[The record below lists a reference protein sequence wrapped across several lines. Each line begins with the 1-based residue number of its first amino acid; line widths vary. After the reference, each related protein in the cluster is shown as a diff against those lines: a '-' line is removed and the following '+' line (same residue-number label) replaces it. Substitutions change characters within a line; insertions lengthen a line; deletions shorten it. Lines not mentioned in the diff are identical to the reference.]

1 MSNAK
6 IQESE
11 YNNILN
17 IYNDGTTAQEI
28 AKMYDVSDRVI
39 YSILRKFPNRR
50 KKKSYKNFSNEE
62 KENIVKLYLE
72 GNSTVAIG
80 KIYNFNHHSIA
91 AVLDEYHVDR
101 RDTSHCNRTYS
112 VNEEYF
118 DNIDTQNKAY
128 FLGFLF
134 ADGNNGMQKTTISL
148 SLQEKD
154 RDILEKLRIDAGS
167 NKPLRF
173 ISSERKR
180 NNGEGYNY
188 KDKYALTVCNKHW
201 CERLSE
207 LGCVPNK
214 SLVLKFPDYLSDE
227 MLPHFIRGYFDG
239 DGCIVD
245 AKSGNHNINLTSTK
259 DFCISVQNIVFNLFG
274 IKSYIRPASNKNG
287 ITSVWTLSKKQ
298 DIKTFLDWIY
308 KDAELYLERKY
319 NRYIEKYC

>member
-1 MSNAK
+1 MTEQQRRK
-6 IQESE
+6 LQ
-11 YNNILN
+11 
-17 IYNDGTTAQEI
+17 
-28 AKMYDVSDRVI
+28 KMYDVSDRVI

-80 KIYNFNHHSIA
+80 KMYKFDHHSIS

-112 VNEEYF
+112 VNDEYF

-134 ADGNNGMQKTTISL
+134 ADGNNCMQKTTISL

-180 NNGEGYNY
+180 NNGEWYNY
-188 KDKYALTVCNKHW
+188 KDKYALTVCNKHL

-259 DFCISVQNIVFNLFG
+259 DFCISVQNIVFNLFCM
-274 IKSYIRPASNKNG
+274 KSYIYPASNKNG
-287 ITSVWTLSKKQ
+287 ITYVWTLRKKH
-298 DIKTFLDWIY
+298 DVKTFLDWIY

>member
-17 IYNDGTTAQEI
+17 LYNDGTTAPEI
-28 AKMYDVSDRVI
+28 AKMYDVSSHVI
-39 YSILRKFPNRR
+39 YSILHKFPNRR

-72 GNSTVAIG
+72 GKSTVEIG
-80 KIYNFNHHSIA
+80 KMYKFDHHSIA
-91 AVLDEYHVDR
+91 SVLDEYNIDR
-101 RDTSHCNRTYS
+101 RDASHCNRTYS

-134 ADGNNGMQKTTISL
+134 ADGNNCMQKSTIRIA
-148 SLQEKD
+148 LQEKD
-154 RDILEKLRIDAGS
+154 RDILEKLRIDIGS
-167 NKPLRF
+167 NKPLCLK
-173 ISSERKR
+173 SSEHKR
-180 NNGEGYNY
+180 NNGEGYDY
-188 KDKYALTVCNKHW
+188 KDQYALDVCNKHW

-239 DGCIVD
+239 DGCIVN

-274 IKSYIRPASNKNG
+274 IKSYIRSASNKNG

-308 KDAELYLERKY
+308 KDAELYLKRKY
-319 NRYIEKYC
+319 DRYLEKYC

>member
-17 IYNDGTTAQEI
+17 LYNDGTTAPEI
-28 AKMYDVSDRVI
+28 AKMYDVSSHVI
-39 YSILRKFPNRR
+39 YSILHKFPNRR

-72 GNSTVAIG
+72 GKSTVEIG
-80 KIYNFNHHSIA
+80 KMYNFNHHSIA
-91 AVLDEYHVDR
+91 AILDEYNIDR

-112 VNEEYF
+112 IDEEYF
-118 DNIDTQNKAY
+118 DNINTQNKAY

-134 ADGNNGMQKTTISL
+134 ADGNNCMQKSTIRIA
-148 SLQEKD
+148 LQEKD
-154 RDILEKLRIDAGS
+154 RDILEKLRIDIGS
-167 NKPLRF
+167 NKPLCLK
-173 ISSERKR
+173 SSENKR
-180 NNGEGYNY
+180 NNGEGYDY
-188 KDKYALTVCNKHW
+188 KDQYALEIYNKHW

-239 DGCIVD
+239 DGCIVN
-245 AKSGNHNINLTSTK
+245 AKSGAYAISLTSTK

-274 IKSYIRPASNKNG
+274 MKSYIYPASNKNG
-287 ITSVWTLSKKQ
+287 ITSVWTLRKK
-298 DIKTFLDWIY
+298 TGY
-308 KDAELYLERKY
+308 
-319 NRYIEKYC
+319 

>member
-28 AKMYDVSDRVI
+28 AKMYDVSERVI

-62 KENIVKLYLE
+62 KENSVKLYLE

-80 KIYNFNHHSIA
+80 KMYKFDHHSIS

-112 VNEEYF
+112 VNDEYF

-134 ADGNNGMQKTTISL
+134 ADGNNCMQKTTISL

-227 MLPHFIRGYFDG
+227 MLPHFVRGYFDG

-274 IKSYIRPASNKNG
+274 IKSYIYPASNKNG
-287 ITSVWTLSKKQ
+287 ITYVWTLRKKH
-298 DIKTFLDWIY
+298 DVKTFLDWIY

>member
-1 MSNAK
+1 MTEQQRRK
-6 IQESE
+6 LQ
-11 YNNILN
+11 
-17 IYNDGTTAQEI
+17 
-28 AKMYDVSDRVI
+28 KMYDVSDRVI

-80 KIYNFNHHSIA
+80 KMYKFDHHSIS

-112 VNEEYF
+112 VNDEYF

-134 ADGNNGMQKTTISL
+134 ADGNNCMQKTTISL

-154 RDILEKLRIDAGS
+154 RDILEKLIIDAGS

-180 NNGEGYNY
+180 NNGEWYNY
-188 KDKYALTVCNKHW
+188 KDKYALTVCNKHL

-259 DFCISVQNIVFNLFG
+259 DFCISVQNIVFNLFCM
-274 IKSYIRPASNKNG
+274 KSYIYPASNKNG
-287 ITSVWTLSKKQ
+287 ITYVWTLRKKH
-298 DIKTFLDWIY
+298 DVKTFLDWIY

>member
-1 MSNAK
+1 M
-6 IQESE
+6 
-11 YNNILN
+11 
-17 IYNDGTTAQEI
+17 
-28 AKMYDVSDRVI
+28 
-39 YSILRKFPNRR
+39 
-50 KKKSYKNFSNEE
+50 
-62 KENIVKLYLE
+62 
-72 GNSTVAIG
+72 
-80 KIYNFNHHSIA
+80 YNFNHHSIA

-101 RDTSHCNRTYS
+101 RDASHCNRTYS
-112 VNEEYF
+112 VNDEYF

-134 ADGNNGMQKTTISL
+134 ADGNNCMQKSTIRI

-167 NKPLRF
+167 NKPLCLK
-173 ISSERKR
+173 SSENKR
-180 NNGEGYNY
+180 NNGEGYDY
-188 KDKYALTVCNKHW
+188 KDQYALDVCNKHW

-239 DGCIVD
+239 DGCIVN

-274 IKSYIRPASNKNG
+274 IKSYIHPASNKNG

>member
-1 MSNAK
+1 
-6 IQESE
+6 
-11 YNNILN
+11 
-17 IYNDGTTAQEI
+17 
-28 AKMYDVSDRVI
+28 MY
-39 YSILRKFPNRR
+39 K
-50 KKKSYKNFSNEE
+50 
-62 KENIVKLYLE
+62 
-72 GNSTVAIG
+72 
-80 KIYNFNHHSIA
+80 FNHHSIA
-91 AVLDEYHVDR
+91 AILDEYHVDR

-134 ADGNNGMQKTTISL
+134 ADGNNGMQKATISL

-239 DGCIVD
+239 DGCIVN
-245 AKSGNHNINLTSTK
+245 AKSGAYAISLTSTK

-274 IKSYIRPASNKNG
+274 MKSYIYPASNKNG
-287 ITSVWTLSKKQ
+287 ITYVWTLRKKQ

-308 KDAELYLERKY
+308 KDAELYLKRKY
-319 NRYIEKYC
+319 DRYLEKYC

>member
-17 IYNDGTTAQEI
+17 LYNDGTTAPEI
-28 AKMYDVSDRVI
+28 AKMYDVSSHVI
-39 YSILRKFPNRR
+39 YSILHKFPNRR

-72 GNSTVAIG
+72 GKSTVEIG
-80 KIYNFNHHSIA
+80 KMYKFDHHSIA
-91 AVLDEYHVDR
+91 AVLDECNIDR
-101 RDTSHCNRTYS
+101 RDASRCHRTYS
-112 VNEEYF
+112 INEEYF

-134 ADGNNGMQKTTISL
+134 ADGNNCMQKSTIRI

-167 NKPLRF
+167 NKPLCLK
-173 ISSERKR
+173 SSENKR
-180 NNGEGYNY
+180 NNGEGYDY
-188 KDKYALTVCNKHW
+188 KDQYALEVYNKHW

-214 SLVLKFPDYLSDE
+214 SLILKFPDYLSDE

-239 DGCIVD
+239 DGCIVN

>member
-1 MSNAK
+1 M
-6 IQESE
+6 
-11 YNNILN
+11 
-17 IYNDGTTAQEI
+17 
-28 AKMYDVSDRVI
+28 VI
-39 YSILRKFPNRR
+39 
-50 KKKSYKNFSNEE
+50 
-62 KENIVKLYLE
+62 IVCK
-72 GNSTVAIG
+72 
-80 KIYNFNHHSIA
+80 
-91 AVLDEYHVDR
+91 
-101 RDTSHCNRTYS
+101 
-112 VNEEYF
+112 
-118 DNIDTQNKAY
+118 
-128 FLGFLF
+128 
-134 ADGNNGMQKTTISL
+134 KTTISL

-239 DGCIVD
+239 DGCIVN

-274 IKSYIRPASNKNG
+274 IKSYIHPASNKNG
-287 ITSVWTLSKKQ
+287 ITSVWTLSKNR
-298 DIKTFLDWIY
+298 ILRHFLIGY
-308 KDAELYLERKY
+308 TKMQ
-319 NRYIEKYC
+319 NCI

>member
-1 MSNAK
+1 MSHAK

-17 IYNDGTTAQEI
+17 LYNDGTTAPEI
-28 AKMYDVSDRVI
+28 AKMYDVSSHVI
-39 YSILRKFPNRR
+39 YSILHKFPNRR

-214 SLVLKFPDYLSDE
+214 SLVLKFPDYLSDD

-239 DGCIVD
+239 
-245 AKSGNHNINLTSTK
+245 A
-259 DFCISVQNIVFNLFG
+259 
-274 IKSYIRPASNKNG
+274 
-287 ITSVWTLSKKQ
+287 
-298 DIKTFLDWIY
+298 
-308 KDAELYLERKY
+308 
-319 NRYIEKYC
+319 

>member
-17 IYNDGTTAQEI
+17 LYNDGTTAPEI
-28 AKMYDVSDRVI
+28 AKMYDVSSHVI
-39 YSILRKFPNRR
+39 YSILHKFPNRR

-72 GNSTVAIG
+72 GKSTVEIG
-80 KIYNFNHHSIA
+80 KMYNFNHHSIA
-91 AVLDEYHVDR
+91 AVLDECHVDR
-101 RDTSHCNRTYS
+101 RDASRCHRTYS

-167 NKPLRF
+167 NKPLLF

-239 DGCIVD
+239 DGCIVN

-274 IKSYIRPASNKNG
+274 MKSYIYPASNKNG
-287 ITSVWTLSKKQ
+287 ITYVWTLRKKQ

-319 NRYIEKYC
+319 NRYLEKYY

>member
-17 IYNDGTTAQEI
+17 LYNDGTTAQEI
-28 AKMYDVSDRVI
+28 AKMYDVSDRII

-72 GNSTVAIG
+72 GKSTVEIG
-80 KIYNFNHHSIA
+80 KMYKFDHHSIA
-91 AVLDEYHVDR
+91 SVLDEYHVDR
-101 RDTSHCNRTYS
+101 RDASHCNRTYS
-112 VNEEYF
+112 VNDEYF

-128 FLGFLF
+128 VLGFLF
-134 ADGNNGMQKTTISL
+134 AYGNNCMQKSTIRIA
-148 SLQEKD
+148 LQEKD
-154 RDILEKLRIDAGS
+154 RDILEKIRIDIGS
-167 NKPLRF
+167 NKPLCLK
-173 ISSERKR
+173 SSENKR
-180 NNGEGYNY
+180 NNGEGYDY
-188 KDKYALTVCNKHW
+188 KDQYALDVCNKHW

-207 LGCVPNK
+207 LGCVHNK

-239 DGCIVD
+239 DGCIVN

-259 DFCISVQNIVFNLFG
+259 DFCVSVQNIVFNLFG

>member
-1 MSNAK
+1 MTEQQRRK
-6 IQESE
+6 LQ
-11 YNNILN
+11 
-17 IYNDGTTAQEI
+17 
-28 AKMYDVSDRVI
+28 KMYDVSDRVI
-39 YSILRKFPNRR
+39 YSILRKFQNRR
-50 KKKSYKNFSNEE
+50 KKKSYKTFSNEE

-80 KIYNFNHHSIA
+80 KMYKFDHHSIA

-112 VNEEYF
+112 VNDEYF

-134 ADGNNGMQKTTISL
+134 ADGNNCMQKTTISL

-227 MLPHFIRGYFDG
+227 MLPHFIRGYFDR

-274 IKSYIRPASNKNG
+274 IKSYIYPASNKNG
-287 ITSVWTLSKKQ
+287 ITYVWTLRKKQ

>member
-17 IYNDGTTAQEI
+17 LYNDGTIAPEI
-28 AKMYDVSDRVI
+28 AKMYDVSSHVI
-39 YSILRKFPNRR
+39 YSILHKFPNRR

-72 GNSTVAIG
+72 GKSTVEIG
-80 KIYNFNHHSIA
+80 KMYNFNHHSIA
-91 AVLDEYHVDR
+91 AVLDECHVDR
-101 RDTSHCNRTYS
+101 RDASRCHRTYS

-167 NKPLRF
+167 NKPLLF

-188 KDKYALTVCNKHW
+188 KDRYALTVCNKHW

-239 DGCIVD
+239 DGCIVN

-274 IKSYIRPASNKNG
+274 MKSYIYPASNKNG
-287 ITSVWTLSKKQ
+287 ITYVWTLRKKQ
-298 DIKTFLDWIY
+298 DIKTFLDLIY

-319 NRYIEKYC
+319 NRYLEKYY